1 MSAPSSTT
9 SSPAHIQP
17 LHHPNQAAQV
27 QVPQAPLGNTTNMYN
42 GASGAKALLAKKMAK
57 ANNPS
62 TVSPTD
68 NMMTPC
74 TAKIAQTK
82 KKHFAKGP
90 VKALSFGAP
99 AEEDEDEDEKSPSP
113 VEEQKT
119 Q

>member
-9 SSPAHIQP
+9 PSPAHIQP
-17 LHHPNQAAQV
+17 LHNPNQAAQV
-27 QVPQAPLGNTTNMYN
+27 QVPQAPLGNATNSMYN
-42 GASGAKALLAKKMAK
+42 GVSGAKALLAKKMAK

-99 AEEDEDEDEKSPSP
+99 VEEDEDEKSPSP
-113 VEEQKT
+113 VEQKD